1 MENPQQQVI
10 LRYDDSKHERD
21 QRRSDESNGFREYE
35 SSNYEL
41 TKLNRTGA
49 NETSAFREDEFNECE
64 LTELNRADTKEASE
78 FRENEF
84 HEYELTKLT

>member
-1 MENPQQQVI
+1 MNPT
-10 LRYDDSKHERD
+10 DF
-21 QRRSDESNGFREYE
+21 ESM
-35 SSNYEL
+35 SPANYEP

-49 NETSAFREDEFNECE
+49 NETSAFREDEFNKCE